1 MTLAIMQP
9 YFFPYVGYFQ
19 LIHAADKFVFYDDVA
34 FRKKGWIQRNKILV
48 NGGEHIFTVPIKN
61 ASSFVAINH
70 TGINR
75 QLYDRW
81 KTDFLKTLAMSYGKA
96 PHYKAVYELVEAVLN
111 EPHDTIATLGTA
123 SVVACCNYIGLKKE
137 LVLTADRYHNNE
149 LRSQE
154 RVLDICRQEGATTYV
169 NAIGGK
175 ELYAVDD
182 FAARGI
188 ELKFIKTRLVPY
200 EQHGGEFVPWLSII
214 DIMMFNEPEQIR
226 AMFGAYDF
234 C

>member
-1 MTLAIMQP
+1 
-9 YFFPYVGYFQ
+9 
-19 LIHAADKFVFYDDVA
+19 
-34 FRKKGWIQRNKILV
+34 
-48 NGGEHIFTVPIKN
+48 
-61 ASSFVAINH
+61 
-70 TGINR
+70 
-75 QLYDRW
+75 
-81 KTDFLKTLAMSYGKA
+81 
-96 PHYKAVYELVEAVLN
+96 
-111 EPHDTIATLGTA
+111 
-123 SVVACCNYIGLKKE
+123 
-137 LVLTADRYHNNE
+137 

-182 FAARGI
+182 FADRGI
-188 ELKFIKTRLVPY
+188 ELKFIKTRPVPY